1 MKKFSRFI
9 CIVLT
14 TVLWLSVIP
23 LNVFAAAAITEIK
36 LDIDEPEIGKKPGK
50 AYLPSDSE
58 VFVSEIKWEG
68 EFDEKGRFKEGV
80 KYSVKV
86 YIEIKNGENVYIQAT
101 TSGAQVNGKNATL
114 GDISTDKRKAVIS
127 YTFETLVKDQFYGMT
142 SISSFSFYLPTRPE
156 EGSVPTSTATTD
168 DKEIE
173 VTKVKWDGKFD
184 AKGLA
189 IKGEQYTV
197 SVTFRIKDSYPNHYI
212 LQKYGNYPTIDG
224 RAGEFVSVSADGK
237 EAVAKCTFKATA
249 KPIEEPKEE
258 PKEEP
263 EKKPVE
269 RVTTDKVPGK
279 IKQTP
284 FTFAG
289 GSGTVA
295 DPYLIKTADQL
306 NSIRFGADKHYKLI
320 ADIDLSSWGNWVPI
334 GGTEAYGG
342 TMGDQWNKAHIGSVV
357 FTGSLD
363 GNGHVI
369 SGMTIKIHDV
379 ALYMTEGAN
388 LRYYGLFARI
398 NSNGTAIKNLGI
410 INYNIDIEYG
420 TTPPN
425 ISLLIGSFA
434 ALITKGDIENCFSAG
449 GNINVNLGKS
459 YTVNGASADMS
470 VQAGGLVG
478 SHNGN
483 FTRCYNTSDIYINS
497 PEPGLAYGAGMAAT
511 VSGAQVRECY
521 NTGNIT
527 VEQNVDEWGSV
538 SATYYAA
545 AGIAV
550 KAELNGAPGVRGL
563 PPESANAFYDC
574 YNTGNLSANGVSGII
589 HYTGWDVYVY
599 RSYNTGNLTCHSMA
613 ADGANHIIYSFCPI
627 YTVTNPARY
636 IVGCATEGGT
646 KVSGDAWQNSTA
658 LGRPVLKWNPTE
670 AVPAAVVKK
679 ESTVGKFTDVKT
691 SDWFAEP
698 VNWAVEKGITNGT
711 APDKFSPNEKC
722 TRAQIL
728 TFLWRAA
735 GSPKVGISNPFSD
748 VKASDY
754 FYEAA
759 LWAYKY
765 GIVSSTILSPST
777 PCTRGETV
785 IYLYISAGAP
795 ESDQINQFYDVPAS
809 DVVLNTAVCWAFVNN
824 ITGGT
829 SYNYFSPNDTCT
841 RGQIVTFLYR
851 AFK

>member
-9 CIVLT
+9 CIVLA
-14 TVLWLSVIP
+14 TVLCLSVIP

-50 AYLPSDSE
+50 AYLSSNSE
-58 VFVSEIKWEG
+58 AFVSETKWEG

-86 YIEIKNGENVYIQAT
+86 YIEIKNGENVYIKDG
-101 TSGAQVNGKNATL
+101 TSVPQVNGKNATL
-114 GDISTDKRKAVIS
+114 GNISTDKRKAVIT
-127 YTFETLVKDQFYGMT
+127 YTFGTLVKDKFYGMT
-142 SISSFSFYLPTRPE
+142 SLSSFSFFLPTRPE
-156 EGSVPTSTATTD
+156 EGSKPTSTATTD

-184 AKGLA
+184 ANGLA

-224 RAGEFVSVSADGK
+224 RAGEFVSVAVDGK

-369 SGMTIKIHDV
+369 SGMTIKIHDA
-379 ALYMTEGAN
+379 ALYMTEGSN
-388 LRYYGLFARI
+388 VRYYGLFARI
-398 NSNGTAIKNLGI
+398 NSEGTAIKNLGI
-410 INYNIDIEYG
+410 INHTIDLDYG
-420 TTPPN
+420 TIPPS
-425 ISLLIGSFA
+425 ISLLVGSFA
-434 ALITKGDIENCFSAG
+434 AMVTKGNLENCFSAG
-449 GNINVNLGKS
+449 GNIKVNLGRA
-459 YTVNGASADMS
+459 YTVNGASHNKS
-470 VQAGGLVG
+470 VEVGGLVG
-478 SHNGN
+478 NHTGN
-483 FTRCYNTSDIYINS
+483 FTRCYNTSDIYVNM
-497 PEPGLAYGAGMAAT
+497 PEDGFAYGAGIAAT
-511 VSGAQVRECY
+511 VLYAQVRECY
-521 NTGNIT
+521 NKGNIT
-527 VEQNVDEWGSV
+527 VEQYVDDWGSV
-538 SATYYAA
+538 NATYFAA

-550 KAELNGAPGVRGL
+550 KAELSDTPGIRGL
-563 PPESANAFYDC
+563 VPEHTNSFYDC
-574 YNTGNLSANGVSGII
+574 YNTGNLSGNGASGII

-599 RSYNTGNLTCHSMA
+599 RSYNTGNLTAHSMT
-613 ADGANHIIYSFCPI
+613 ADGANHIINKWCAV
-627 YTVTNPARY
+627 YTDTNPAKY
-636 IVGCATEGGT
+636 IVGCATAGGT
-646 KVSGDAWQNSTA
+646 KVSGDAWQNSTS

-670 AVPAAVVKK
+670 AVPKAVVKK
-679 ESTVGKFTDVKT
+679 ENTVGKFADVKT

-698 VNWAVEKGITNGT
+698 VIWAVEKGITNGT

-728 TFLWRAA
+728 TFLWRAV

-748 VKASDY
+748 VKSSDY

-765 GIVSSTILSPST
+765 GIVSSTKLSPNT

-809 DVVLNTAVCWAFVNN
+809 NVALNTAVCWAYVNN

-829 SYNYFSPNDTCT
+829 SYNTFSPNDTCT

>member
-1 MKKFSRFI
+1 MKKLSRLI
-9 CIVLT
+9 CIVLA

-23 LNVFAAAAITEIK
+23 LNIFAVTAATEFK
-36 LDIDEPEIGKKPGK
+36 LMVNEPEIGKKPGS
-50 AYLPSDSE
+50 ASLPSGAE
-58 VFVSEIKWEG
+58 AFVSETKWEG
-68 EFDEKGRFKEGV
+68 ELDEKGRFKEGV
-80 KYSVKV
+80 KYTVKV
-86 YIEIKNGENVYIQAT
+86 NIELKRGENKHIQAT
-101 TSGAQVNGKNATL
+101 ASGPQVNGKNATL
-114 GDISTDKRKAVIS
+114 GNISDDKRKAEIS
-127 YTFETLVKDQFYGMT
+127 YTFDTLVKDQFYGMT
-142 SISSFSFYLPTRPE
+142 SISSFRFYLPTRPE

-168 DKEIE
+168 EKKIE
-173 VTKVKWDGKFD
+173 VTKVTWDGKFD

-197 SVTFRIKDSYPNHYI
+197 SITFRIKDSYPNHYI
-212 LQKYGNYPTIDG
+212 LNEYGNYPMIDG
-224 RAGEFVSVSADGK
+224 RGGEFVSVAADRK

-249 KPIEEPKEE
+249 KSVEEPKEE

-263 EKKPVE
+263 EEKPVE

-284 FTFAG
+284 FTFEG

-320 ADIDLSSWGNWVPI
+320 ADIDLSAWGNWVPI

-379 ALYMTEGAN
+379 ALYMTEGSN
-388 LRYYGLFARI
+388 VRYYGLFARV
-398 NSNGTAIKNLGI
+398 NANGTVIKNLGI
-410 INYNIDIEYG
+410 INHTIDIEYG
-420 TTPPN
+420 TIPPS
-425 ISLLIGSFA
+425 ISFCVGSFA
-434 ALITKGDIENCFSAG
+434 ALVTKGNIENCFSAG
-449 GNINVNLGKS
+449 GNIRVNLGNDYS
-459 YTVNGASADMS
+459 VNGASQNKS
-470 VQAGGLVG
+470 VEVGGLVG
-478 SHNGN
+478 NHYGN
-483 FTRCYNTSDIYINS
+483 FTRCYNTSDIYVNM
-497 PEPGLAYGAGMAAT
+497 PEDGIAYGAGIAAT
-511 VSGAQVRECY
+511 VSHAQIRECY
-521 NTGNIT
+521 NKGNIT
-527 VEQNVDEWGSV
+527 VEQYADKWGSV
-538 SATYYAA
+538 NATYYAA

-550 KAELNGAPGVRGL
+550 KAELSDVPSVKGRS
-563 PPESANAFYDC
+563 PEGTNSFYDC
-574 YNTGNLSANGVSGII
+574 YNTGNLSGNGASGII

-599 RSYNTGNLTCHSMA
+599 RSYNTGNLTCHSMT
-613 ADGANHIIYSFCPI
+613 ADGANHIINKWCAI
-627 YTVTNPARY
+627 YTDANPAKY

-646 KVSGDAWQNSTA
+646 KVSGEAWQNSTA

-670 AVPAAVVKK
+670 AVPNAVVKK
-679 ESTVGKFTDVKT
+679 ESIVGKFTDVKT

-698 VNWAVEKGITNGT
+698 VKWAVDKSITNGT

-728 TFLWRAA
+728 TFLWRAV
-735 GSPKVGISNPFSD
+735 GSPKVEINNPFTD
-748 VKASDY
+748 VKSSDY
-754 FYEAA
+754 FYASA
-759 LWAYKY
+759 LWAYKN
-765 GIVSSTILSPST
+765 GIVSNTKLSPHT

-785 IYLYISAGAP
+785 IYLYISAGSP

-809 DVVLNTAVCWAFVNN
+809 DVSLNTAVCWAYVNN

-829 SYNYFSPNDTCT
+829 SYNTFSPNDTCT

-851 AFK
+851 TFK